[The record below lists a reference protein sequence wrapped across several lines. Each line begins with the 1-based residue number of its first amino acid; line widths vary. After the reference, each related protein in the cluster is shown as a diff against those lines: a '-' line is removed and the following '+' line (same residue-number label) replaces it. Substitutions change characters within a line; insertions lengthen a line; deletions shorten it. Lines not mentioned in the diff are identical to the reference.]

1 MAQSWRDRLAGGTI
15 VPHFQPILSL
25 ETQQV
30 VAYEALGRLET
41 PEGVLSL
48 GPFLQERGAEPGLAD
63 LRKTVDRSLRQS
75 ALARFATAGDP
86 EQSLFLN
93 VNPRLMAEHLA
104 SSPGEL
110 PWTLKVIR
118 DLGLDPSRVVIELT
132 EESITG
138 ETQGL
143 RELVDLYRAEGC
155 RIAIDDLGSQSSNL
169 DRIGH
174 FEPDIVKVDA
184 EMLRRSLGNRSFH
197 EVLRGVGAMAE
208 GLGAALLFEGVET
221 EEDLIQSL
229 SFGARY
235 VQGWFFAKAADRFVR
250 ASEFEGPL
258 RSILVGWGR
267 DRTAQDEASRLRIRE
282 TIEALGRPPA
292 PVQGSDGSW
301 GFPPGTLDYWGWTAY
316 RVFLTDKAGF
326 QVSGNY
332 EVAGTGWTEDPTKKG
347 WCRAMRPY
355 FPGGGDARWS
365 ASPVYYDVND
375 RSPMRTYSRPIGPD
389 LLLFVDVLEIENQ
402 VPKG

>member
-1 MAQSWRDRLAGGTI
+1 MAPSWRDRLAGGTI

-41 PEGVLSL
+41 PTGVESL
-48 GPFLQERGAEPGLAD
+48 GPFLQGRGTEPGLAD

-75 ALARFATAGDP
+75 ALARFAAAGGSD
-86 EQSLFLN
+86 QSLFLN

-104 SSPGEL
+104 TNPGEL

-118 DLGLDPSRVVIELT
+118 DLGIDPSRVVIELT

-138 ETQGL
+138 QTGGL
-143 RELVDLYRAEGC
+143 RELVDLYRAQGC
-155 RIAIDDLGSQSSNL
+155 RIAIDDLGSESSNL

-174 FEPDIVKVDA
+174 FEPDIVKIDA

-221 EEDLIQSL
+221 EEDLLQSL

-235 VQGWFFAKAADRFVR
+235 VQGWYFAKASDRFVR
-250 ASEFEGPL
+250 ASDLGVPL
-258 RSILVGWGR
+258 RSILARWGR
-267 DRTAQDEASRLRIRE
+267 ERTAQDEATRQRIRE
-282 TIEALGRPPA
+282 TMETLGRPPTPLQA
-292 PVQGSDGSW
+292 PDGTW
-301 GFPPGTLDYWGWTAY
+301 GFAPGDLDYWGWPAF

-332 EVAGTGWTEDPTKKG
+332 EISGTGWAEDPSKKG
-347 WCRAMRPY
+347 WSRAMRPY

-365 ASPVYYDVND
+365 VSPVYYDVND
-375 RSPMRTYSRPIGPD
+375 RSPMRTYSRPVGPD
-389 LLLFVDVLEIENQ
+389 LLLFVDVLEIENR